1 MNRKL
6 IIIIIFMF
14 IPSLCISQNDKR
26 KWGISAPVLS
36 TEPSKDLALSRCM
49 GESNMVL
56 FWTRLFFD
64 KNNDVTPNQDVF
76 ENYRWSVETEF
87 RHNFYT
93 KKKVSPY
100 MGIGLNFGMSKNDFI
115 YKTVYRDKVT
125 IDEKLYEKN
134 TNIGCSL
141 SFGVEYFITP
151 AFSIFAHTRLFTLGY
166 NWGKQRTEYPE
177 RDPAS
182 QYKQE
187 NNTIKSRGFERST
200 LFVRFYF

>member
-1 MNRKL
+1 MDRKL
-6 IIIIIFMF
+6 IITVLFLLIAVC
-14 IPSLCISQNDKR
+14 SYSQNHQR
-26 KWGISAPVLS
+26 KWGLSAPILS
-36 TEPSKDLALSRCM
+36 TEPSKDIALSRCISK
-49 GESNMVL
+49 SNMVL
-56 FWTRLFFD
+56 FWARLFFD

-76 ENYRWSVETEF
+76 ENYTWSVETEF

-100 MGIGLNFGMSKNDFI
+100 TGFGLNFGMSKKDFI
-115 YKTVYRDKVT
+115 YKTVYRDEVR

-134 TNIGCSL
+134 TDIGCSL

-182 QYKQE
+182 QIEHK